1 MITKADIEKRIE
13 ELHLEGTVQVA
24 KTEASYLGAIGELE
38 RLLSSFESSKEDK
51 KTEK

>member
-13 ELHLEGTVQVA
+13 ELRLEGTVQVA

-38 RLLSSFESSKEDK
+38 RLLSSFDSSDKQDK
-51 KTEK
+51 KEK

>member
-38 RLLSSFESSKEDK
+38 RLLSSLNSDNKKEK
-51 KTEK
+51 